1 MARASEPASVKP
13 PATFR
18 DLRRSYV
25 SLLINR
31 GTDAAI
37 IHELLGRADLRMTL
51 RAYAHLL
58 NRTVAKVVKRK
69 LPSFGLEPRNV
80 RELERA

>member
-37 IHELLGRADLRMTL
+37 IHELLGRADLRMTC
-51 RAYAHLL
+51 A
-58 NRTVAKVVKRK
+58 RT
-69 LPSFGLEPRNV
+69 PTS
-80 RELERA
+80 